1 LTLNQGG
8 RDARQVVGR
17 SPSEEVQ
24 GARKQ
29 HSQETAANKMG
40 ISVRTARR
48 LEKRDELPS
57 HVLLIVAKSSPCFL
71 AMAKR

>member
-1 LTLNQGG
+1 MPGKWLG
-8 RDARQVVGR
+8 
-17 SPSEEVQ
+17 EVQ
-24 GARKQ
+24 VKKYKELRKQ